1 MISLAV
7 ISGLG
12 SLSSVI
18 TSPEHQ
24 VQNQRVH
31 HQNYD
36 DGYRLLTKAH
46 DTPTTL
52 GVALGVEETILN
64 RGPSGAWAREEQ

>member
-7 ISGLG
+7 LFGLG

-18 TSPEHQ
+18 TSREHQ
-24 VQNQRVH
+24 VQILQNQRVH

-36 DGYRLLTKAH
+36 DGYRILTKAH
-46 DTPTTL
+46 ETPTTL
-52 GVALGVEETILN
+52 GVAETILN
-64 RGPSGAWAREEQ
+64 RGPSGAWAREER